1 MNAMDLAFV
10 WALFQLLSRGPRAW
24 SENQLPVFAK
34 TENHMLNNGKSAN
47 RNAHQNEQKNS
58 QNRKTENPNASLYT
72 GNMG

>member
-47 RNAHQNEQKNS
+47 RNEHQNGSFLAQE
-58 QNRKTENPNASLYT
+58 P
-72 GNMG
+72 